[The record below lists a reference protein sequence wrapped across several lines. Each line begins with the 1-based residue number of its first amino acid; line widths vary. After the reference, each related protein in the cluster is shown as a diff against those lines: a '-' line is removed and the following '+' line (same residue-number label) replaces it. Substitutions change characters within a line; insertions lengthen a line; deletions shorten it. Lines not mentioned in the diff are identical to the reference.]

1 MNNNDTSWIGQ
12 VFGNPIASAI
22 VIVGIL
28 AIIVTVAIL
37 GKKGLLRVSIKGIN
51 IGNGDLERTIVRQQI
66 EYTKSIVDTF
76 VEKIGYSTENR
87 YRARYISELVL
98 DLCTEMIVYNHIDA
112 ESDFYWRNK
121 AEKAWSIIVKY
132 AISDEYKTDAFKAS
146 VFEEMKKLVVR
157 LVEIRSY
164 YIKRGC

>member
-1 MNNNDTSWIGQ
+1 MDKASWLSDI
-12 VFGNPIASAI
+12 FSNPIASAI
-22 VIVGIL
+22 LIIGIL
-28 AIIVTVAIL
+28 AIIITLGVL
-37 GKKGLLRVSIKGIN
+37 GKKGLLRVSIKGVS
-51 IGNGDLERTIVRQQI
+51 IGNGETERMICRQQI
-66 EYTKSIVDTF
+66 EYCKAAIDTF
-76 VEKIGYSTENR
+76 VEKVGYTVENR

-132 AISDEYKTDAFKAS
+132 AITPEYKTDAFKAS
-146 VFEEMKKLVVR
+146 VFEEMKKLVVH